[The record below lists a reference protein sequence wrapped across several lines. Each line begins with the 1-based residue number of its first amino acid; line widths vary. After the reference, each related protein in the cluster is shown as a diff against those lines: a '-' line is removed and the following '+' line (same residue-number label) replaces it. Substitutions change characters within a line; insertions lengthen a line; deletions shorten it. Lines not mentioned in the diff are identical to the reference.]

1 MVHTESARPA
11 DSAAD
16 PSLGEL
22 VARATAD
29 LSKLVKCE
37 IDLAKLELKGDA
49 KRLGVAGAMLGAGAY
64 IGTLV
69 LVMLCFAFAYGLI
82 TLGIWNWAAFL
93 IVAGVLVL
101 VIAVAG
107 GIAWLKVR
115 RLDNLR
121 RTRQTFQDD
130 LAIMHRKEEGVTAPA
145 VEAR

>member
-11 DSAAD
+11 DGAPG

-37 IDLAKLELKGDA
+37 IGLAKLELKADA
-49 KRLGVAGAMLGAGAY
+49 KRLGVAGAMAGACAY

-69 LVMLCFAFAYGLI
+69 LVMLCFALAYGLI

-101 VIAVAG
+101 VIAVAA

-115 RLDNLR
+115 KLDNLR

-130 LAIMHRKEEGVTAPA
+130 LAIMHRKEETVTAPA
-145 VEAR
+145 IEAR

>member
-1 MVHTESARPA
+1 MVHTESAPLA
-11 DSAAD
+11 DGAAD
-16 PSLGEL
+16 PSLGDL
-22 VARATAD
+22 VGLAFQD
-29 LSKLVKCE
+29 VSKLVKCE
-37 IDLAKLELKGDA
+37 IDLAKLELKADA
-49 KRLGVAGAMLGAGAY
+49 KRLGVAGAMVGAGAY

-82 TLGIWNWAAFL
+82 TLGIWDWAAFL

-101 VIAVAG
+101 VIAIAV

-130 LAIMHRKEEGVTAPA
+130 LAIVHRKEEPAAVPA